1 MSERLKR
8 FLVGD
13 PERISGSVYGTI
25 MVMAVLAVG
34 AKANQHQLWRLLVLV
49 AVTVLVLWLAHVY
62 AYGLG
67 ESLKLGRR
75 ITVPELLSIARHEYS
90 IVASAVLPVVAL
102 ASGATHALPERSAVL
117 LALWLG
123 VVMLTAQ
130 GIRYARLERLSP
142 WPAFVAVA
150 TNLGIGLG
158 LVALEVWVSHS

>member
-1 MSERLKR
+1 MNEKLKR
-8 FLVGD
+8 FLLGD
-13 PERISGSVYGTI
+13 PRRISGAVYGTI
-25 MVMAVLAVG
+25 MVMAVLAAG
-34 AKANQHQLWRLLVLV
+34 AKANQHQLWQLLVIV

-67 ESLKLGRR
+67 QSLRFGRR
-75 ITVPELLSIARHEYS
+75 VTVSELLSIARHEYS
-90 IVASAVLPVVAL
+90 IVASAVLPVIAL
-102 ASGATHALPERSAVL
+102 ALGAAHVLPERSAVL

-142 WPAFVAVA
+142 GATFVAVA

-158 LVALEVWVSHS
+158 LVALEVWVSH

>member
-8 FLVGD
+8 ILLGD

-25 MVMAVLAVG
+25 MVMAVLAAG

-49 AVTVLVLWLAHVY
+49 VVTALVLWLAHVY

-75 ITVPELLSIARHEYS
+75 LRLSELGSIARREYS
-90 IVASAVLPVVAL
+90 IIASALLPVIAL
-102 ASGATHALPERSAVL
+102 TLGATHALPERSAVL

-130 GIRYARLERLSP
+130 GFRYARLERLSP
-142 WPAFVAVA
+142 GPAFVAIA

-158 LVALEVWVSHS
+158 LVALEVWVSH